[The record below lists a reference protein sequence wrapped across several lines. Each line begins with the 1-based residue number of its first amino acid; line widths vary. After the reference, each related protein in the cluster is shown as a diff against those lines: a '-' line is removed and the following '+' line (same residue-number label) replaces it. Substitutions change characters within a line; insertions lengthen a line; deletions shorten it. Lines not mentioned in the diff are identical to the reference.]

1 MCPDGAR
8 GARAGGVQVCRGEQF
23 HALYYRSACQD
34 VQAHPGLPGAV
45 LAQCRSAVE
54 QVPVRAF
61 HVFVLLFCAGQVQ
74 GPVQPALLLEQKCL
88 LCCCDCGLQVL
99 RQCFLDPAGCER

>member
-8 GARAGGVQVCRGEQF
+8 GARAGGVQVCQGEQF
-23 HALYYRSACQD
+23 HALYYRSACQG

-74 GPVQPALLLEQKCL
+74 RPVQPALSLEQKCL

>member
-8 GARAGGVQVCRGEQF
+8 GARAGGVQVCRGEQVR
-23 HALYYRSACQD
+23 ALYCRSACQD

-54 QVPVRAF
+54 QVPLRAF
-61 HVFVLLFCAGQVQ
+61 HMFVLLFCAGQVQ
-74 GPVQPALLLEQKCL
+74 RPVQSALSLEQKCL

-99 RQCFLDPAGCER
+99 RQCFLGHAGCER

>member
-8 GARAGGVQVCRGEQF
+8 GARAGGVQVCQGEQF

-54 QVPVRAF
+54 QVPLRAF
-61 HVFVLLFCAGQVQ
+61 HMFVLLFCAGQVQ
-74 GPVQPALLLEQKCL
+74 RPVQSALSLEQKCL
-88 LCCCDCGLQVL
+88 LCCCDCGQQVL